1 MYRVAVNKFADW
13 TPEEYK
19 AILRYNKKE
28 KIANATS
35 EITIIPSSV
44 DWRLQ
49 GAVTLVQDQ
58 GACGADWAFSA
69 AGALEGRF
77 KIFNGTLIPLSIQQ
91 LIDCS
96 TSN

>member
-35 EITIIPSSV
+35 EITNNIPSSV

-49 GAVTLVQDQ
+49 GAVTLV
-58 GACGADWAFSA
+58 
-69 AGALEGRF
+69 
-77 KIFNGTLIPLSIQQ
+77 
-91 LIDCS
+91 
-96 TSN
+96 